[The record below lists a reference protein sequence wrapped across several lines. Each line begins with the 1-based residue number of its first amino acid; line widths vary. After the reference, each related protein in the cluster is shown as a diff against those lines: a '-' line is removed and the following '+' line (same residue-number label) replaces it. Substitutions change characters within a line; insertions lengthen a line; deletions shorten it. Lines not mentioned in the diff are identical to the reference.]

1 MSASQDKR
9 KRTQQRA
16 EGTERRQV
24 ASQKQ
29 MAEKKKERLKWTVGT
44 ILVVL
49 LIAGILIGNSP
60 LFYRQT
66 AAKVGGESFS
76 AAQMNYYYN
85 TAYQNWYSQYGS
97 YAQYL
102 GIDTSKPIKTQEYVG
117 SDEFDTWGDY
127 FLNSAKESLKQIV
140 AFSNAAKDEGL
151 TLTED
156 DLAQIDEQIQS
167 IADNAK
173 SSGFGSAA
181 KYLQA
186 IFGQGVNEKIVRQ
199 EMERS
204 MLASKFAQE
213 KQESFTY
220 TKDELKKAY
229 AEHADEYDLFSL
241 MYYFVAADT
250 EETTDDNGETSEQ
263 ATDATMA
270 EAKKTADAMLKAV
283 NDAEA
288 KDKADAFTKIVAE
301 LGKPTAVTDE
311 EGNETDETKP
321 AEVTTVEKSE
331 GSSLSYQGFGE
342 WATDSARKT
351 NDTTVV
357 EQEGSGYYVVLF
369 QGRETNDSDTV
380 NVRHILIKPVD
391 EDEDGTISDEE
402 KAAAQEKIEEIR
414 KEWEDGDKTED
425 SFAELANQYSE
436 DPGSNTNGGLYEN
449 VYEGQMV
456 PEFNDFCFADGRKTG
471 DVDIVYNETTGFHL
485 IYFVGTG
492 VPYTEYV
499 ADNLLRGEDFSAWQ
513 EEFMADWELT
523 EARAMKYVG

>member
-1 MSASQDKR
+1 MSASQDKK

-29 MAEKKKERLKWTVGT
+29 MAEKKKERIKWTVGT

-66 AAKVGGESFS
+66 AARVGDESFS

-102 GIDTSKPIKTQEYVG
+102 GVDTSKPIKTQEYVG
-117 SDEFDTWGDY
+117 SDEFETWGDY
-127 FLNSAKESLKQIV
+127 FLNSAKESVKQIV
-140 AFSNAAKDEGL
+140 AFSTAAKEEGL
-151 TLTED
+151 TLSED
-156 DLAQIDEQIQS
+156 ELAQIDEQIQS
-167 IADNAK
+167 IADNAE
-173 SSGFGSAA
+173 SSGFSSAA

-186 IFGQGVNEKIVRQ
+186 IFGQGVNEQIVRQ

-204 MLASKFAQE
+204 MLASKYAQE
-213 KQESFTY
+213 QQESFTY
-220 TKDELKKAY
+220 TKDELKKEY

-250 EETTDDNGETSEQ
+250 EETEDENGETTEQ

-283 NDAEA
+283 NDADD
-288 KDKADAFTKIVAE
+288 KDKADAFAKIVTE
-301 LGKPTAVTDE
+301 LGKPTAVTDDA
-311 EGNETDETKP
+311 GNETDETEP
-321 AEVTTVEKSE
+321 AEVTTVEKSA
-331 GSSLSYQGFGE
+331 GSNLSYQGFGE
-342 WATDSARKT
+342 WATDSARKA
-351 NDTTVV
+351 NDATVV

-369 QGRETNDSDTV
+369 QSRETSDADTV

-391 EDEDGTISDEE
+391 EDQDGAISDEE
-402 KAAAQEKIEEIR
+402 KAAAQERMEAVK
-414 KEWEDGDKTED
+414 KEWEDGDKTEE
-425 SFAELANQYSE
+425 SFAALAEQYSE

-456 PEFNDFCFADGRKTG
+456 AEFNDFCFADGRKTG
-471 DVDIVYNETTGFHL
+471 DVDTVYNDTTGFHL

-492 VPYTEYV
+492 MPYTEYV
-499 ADNLLRGEDFSAWQ
+499 ADNLLRNEDFSAWQ
-513 EEFMADWELT
+513 EEFLADWELT